1 MTQNEI
7 WADKQPALGLFLQ
20 QIHTKDRVR
29 KYDCFTN
36 RYAFD
41 STLSIESGQ
50 AVKTIRVFAAVGRT
64 GGSDG
69 TA

>member
-1 MTQNEI
+1 MQNEI
-7 WADKQPALGLFLQ
+7 CADKQPVLGLFLQ

-36 RYAFD
+36 QYAFD

-50 AVKTIRVFAAVGRT
+50 AVKTIWVFAAVGRN
-64 GGSDG
+64 GRSDG
-69 TA
+69 MA